1 MTDHPTEPH
10 VFEHVET
17 TIRQAGNLAIGLE
30 RALLEETGG
39 LKDGDLTCALGTAVR
54 RPIEDVQALY
64 EGYHA
69 PRVDQGK
76 APDSLPPMQ
85 PNQRA

>member
-1 MTDHPTEPH
+1 MNEHATDAN

-54 RPIEDVQALY
+54 RAIEDIQALY

-69 PRVDQGK
+69 PHLDLG
-76 APDSLPPMQ
+76 AATGDPQ
-85 PNQRA
+85 PETED